1 MTRTDVSLLTASHF
15 EPHVGSRFQ
24 LRADDVLDVELREV
38 EEVGVGSG
46 APPQAARAPFSIVF
60 LGPRDPVLPQRI
72 YRLEHDEL
80 GTLDLFLVPIGRDDA
95 GVRYEAVFT

>member
-1 MTRTDVSLLTASHF
+1 MDVSLLTVSHF
-15 EPHVGSRFQ
+15 RPHVGSRFRLQ
-24 LRADDVLDVELREV
+24 ADDVLDVGLLEV
-38 EEVGVGSG
+38 DDLGGRSGGSPEG
-46 APPQAARAPFSIVF
+46 PRAPFSLVF

-72 YRLEHDEL
+72 YRLEHEEL

>member
-1 MTRTDVSLLTASHF
+1 MDVSLQTASYF
-15 EPHVGSRFQ
+15 ERHLGLRFR
-24 LRADDVLDVELREV
+24 LHADDVVDVELLEV
-38 EEVGVGSG
+38 DEVGVGSG
-46 APPQAARAPFSIVF
+46 APPQTARAPFSIVF
-60 LGPRDPVLPQRI
+60 LGPRDPILPQRI

>member
-1 MTRTDVSLLTASHF
+1 MDVSLLTASHF
-15 EPHVGSRFQ
+15 ERHLGSSFR
-24 LRADDVLDVELREV
+24 LCADPAVDVELLEV
-38 EEVGVGSG
+38 GEVGVGSG
-46 APPQAARAPFSIVF
+46 APPPTARAPFSIVF
-60 LGPRDPVLPQRI
+60 LGPREPILQQRI